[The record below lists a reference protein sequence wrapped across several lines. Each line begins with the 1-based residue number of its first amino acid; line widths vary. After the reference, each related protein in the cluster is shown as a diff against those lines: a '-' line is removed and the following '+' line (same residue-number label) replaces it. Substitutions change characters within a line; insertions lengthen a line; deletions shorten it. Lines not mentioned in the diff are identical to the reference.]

1 MNNKLKIFIQFQDSN
16 DLTNILKLNEN
27 ISDFTSSKLLSSK
40 ILNKFDIYSYIIG
53 ESEAYKYFIKKQYS
67 WLKNTIFTSKI
78 DEDNNIN
85 TDLLNYE
92 QLNVLITIDSKNDS
106 NKYTLYDDIIIIDGQ
121 ILNATNPREE
131 VNKYY
136 YNSFNEIYQHL
147 DYMYCLEK

>member
-1 MNNKLKIFIQFQDSN
+1 MNNKLKIFSQFQDSN